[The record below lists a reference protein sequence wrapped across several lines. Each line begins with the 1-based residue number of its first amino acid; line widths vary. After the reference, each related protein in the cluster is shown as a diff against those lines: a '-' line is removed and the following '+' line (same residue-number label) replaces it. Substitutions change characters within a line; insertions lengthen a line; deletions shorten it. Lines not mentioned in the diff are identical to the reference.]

1 MAPQEF
7 YESLLH
13 DPWFTFLSFVVPT
26 LSRVGGNIIF
36 CFSYTNFHTKLTSSQ
51 LLTIIF
57 KNLNL
62 QILLKLNLL
71 LYKILV
77 SVEQYSSSRNHLP
90 NNPHVKM
97 PSKIGYF
104 HEIVTL
110 Q

>member
-7 YESLLH
+7 YESLLR
-13 DPWFTFLSFVVPT
+13 DTSLFYFPILCSPYFIKG
-26 LSRVGGNIIF
+26 RANIIF
-36 CFSYTNFHTKLTSSQ
+36 CFSYTNFHTKLISITI
-51 LLTIIF
+51 TIIF

-71 LYKILV
+71 LYKIFD
-77 SVEQYSSSRNHLP
+77 SVEQYSSSRNHLS

-104 HEIVTL
+104 PEIITL